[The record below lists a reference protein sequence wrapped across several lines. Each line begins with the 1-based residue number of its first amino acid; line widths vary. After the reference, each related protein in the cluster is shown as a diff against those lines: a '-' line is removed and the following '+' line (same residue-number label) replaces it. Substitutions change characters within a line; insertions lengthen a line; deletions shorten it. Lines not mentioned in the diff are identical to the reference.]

1 MFESIISACKAMG
14 AFGLPRAAGNLHT
27 DRFIVANESFLRIA
41 GLDEDEISIAA
52 LSEIVKTDLASA
64 DTVKIGRLI
73 PITVRTADEAVT
85 IGGQAAVSKHGIA
98 FLMIPLFV
106 DPSPDFEIGT
116 AVGKELQRQKV
127 AAYVHDHLA
136 PELLAATFS
145 IEAVRARLE
154 KENHPCAEQL
164 KEIQQKLTG
173 PLRQMGE
180 TLEAVETISDTRE
193 PSNQSGEV
201 TEYDTKEYY

>member
-1 MFESIISACKAMG
+1 
-14 AFGLPRAAGNLHT
+14 
-27 DRFIVANESFLRIA
+27 
-41 GLDEDEISIAA
+41 
-52 LSEIVKTDLASA
+52 
-64 DTVKIGRLI
+64 
-73 PITVRTADEAVT
+73 
-85 IGGQAAVSKHGIA
+85 
-98 FLMIPLFV
+98 MIPLFI